1 MNTIITL
8 ATQSDLPEIVAIYN
22 STIASRRVT
31 ADLQPVSVASRQAWF
46 DAHQKP
52 NRPIYVMKNQADG
65 QIIAWASFSDYY
77 SRAAYDITAEISLY
91 VHEQARGGGVGKRFL
106 AEMLRRAPELGIRN
120 VIGVIF
126 AHNQAS
132 IALFQSFGFAQWG
145 RLPEV
150 CDLDGVL
157 ADIVLLGKQ
166 INE

>member
-52 NRPIYVMKNQADG
+52 NRPIYVMKNQTDG

-91 VHEQARGGGVGKRFL
+91 VHEQARGCGVGKRFL

>member
-31 ADLQPVSVASRQAWF
+31 ADLQPVSVANRQAWF
-46 DAHQKP
+46 EAHQKP
-52 NRPIYVMKNQADG
+52 SRPIYIMKNQEDG

-77 SRAAYDITAEISLY
+77 SRAAYDMTAEISIY
-91 VHEQARGGGVGKRFL
+91 VHEQARGRGVGKRFL
-106 AEMLRRAPELGIRN
+106 ADMLRRAPELGIRN

-132 IALFQSFGFAQWG
+132 IALFRSFGFEQWG

-150 CDLDGVL
+150 CDLGEQT
-157 ADIVLLGKQ
+157 ADIVILGKK
-166 INE
+166 IEA